1 MTQISR
7 FTERC
12 VVIAQRVT
20 GDGDESAAPNGGG
33 GFADYAFVSLHCLR
47 IYLDTSYRMTIDLLK
62 EMPQITGE
70 IGLDAADLPAPSTLC
85 KALDRIEM
93 SLCRVLLRQSAQLHD
108 PSEHAALDATFYER
122 DRASRHY
129 CHRTNYRVQ
138 TLKVTKLVDTES
150 QAILDV
156 HCSTTLKGSD
166 ADLCEQIARRNA
178 GDLRTLA
185 ADKGYDKNA
194 LRERLRE
201 LEIRPLIKH
210 CVRAPYDHAHNARI
224 DENLYAQRSMTETV
238 NSAVKRSLGY
248 AVRAR
253 DWYREFREIALMC
266 VVYNI
271 KRSVIQ

>member
-1 MTQISR
+1 M
-7 FTERC
+7 
-12 VVIAQRVT
+12 A
-20 GDGDESAAPNGGG
+20 
-33 GFADYAFVSLHCLR
+33 
-47 IYLDTSYRMTIDLLK
+47 IDLLK

-70 IGLDAADLPAPSTLC
+70 IGRVEADLPAPSTLC
-85 KALDRIEM
+85 KSLDRIEM

-108 PSEHAALDATFYER
+108 PSEHAALNATFYDR
-122 DRASRHY
+122 DHASRHY

-150 QAILDV
+150 QAVLDV

-194 LRERLRE
+194 LREQLRE

-210 CVRAPYDHAHNARI
+210 CIRAPYDHPHNARI
-224 DENLYAQRSMTETV
+224 DEDLYAQRSMTETV

-253 DWYREFREIALMC
+253 T
-266 VVYNI
+266 
-271 KRSVIQ
+271 